1 MKITVEITKVFTERT
16 DTLKAASN
24 VILRDADG
32 DCFIIKN
39 VRVIEG
45 ANGPFMSRQ
54 ATAILKVSIR
64 RYAIPFPKHSRERM
78 NVAVLTAYEKAKQNG
93 RGARPVCPL
102 LPKKDI
108 C

>member
-45 ANGPFMSRQ
+45 ANGPFMSLPSHRNIKGEYKEICYPVPQ
-54 ATAILKVSIR
+54 AL
-64 RYAIPFPKHSRERM
+64 RERM
-78 NVAVLTAYEKAKQNG
+78 NVAVLTAYEKAKQYAG
-93 RGARPVCPL
+93 GSPSG
-102 LPKKDI
+102 LPPAA
-108 C
+108 